1 MGRSDCSSR
10 ILAFRI
16 LGGHGPA
23 LFGLDAKILLSTAN
37 GSPRYSMTF
46 ARLRGDNRKGSIMNM
61 SLACRARACPAIAAG
76 CRALRPTAR
85 NKASAACPAPSGM
98 KSGGNRCFVDSLR
111 WREVDLNHRFRAW
124 TRFGFG
130 LPDGHRGVSWLWKS
144 PSRPTD
150 STGRDRAEVT
160 AAQASQ
166 REIFSYLTFS
176 TRTGTSPC

>member
-1 MGRSDCSSR
+1 
-10 ILAFRI
+10 
-16 LGGHGPA
+16 
-23 LFGLDAKILLSTAN
+23 
-37 GSPRYSMTF
+37 MTF

-98 KSGGNRCFVDSLR
+98 KSGRNRCFVDSLR
-111 WREVDLNHRFRAW
+111 WRKVDLNHRFRAW

-130 LPDGHRGVSWLWKS
+130 LPDRHRGVSWLWKS

-166 REIFSYLTFS
+166 REIFGILQRPPEMGSGFGVAPLAW
-176 TRTGTSPC
+176 RRPIDLLRTSPVTRQSSRSACTGQSRTRAART

>member
-1 MGRSDCSSR
+1 
-10 ILAFRI
+10 
-16 LGGHGPA
+16 
-23 LFGLDAKILLSTAN
+23 
-37 GSPRYSMTF
+37 MTF

-98 KSGGNRCFVDSLR
+98 KSGRNRCFVDSLR
-111 WREVDLNHRFRAW
+111 WRKVDLNHRFRAW

-166 REIFSYLTFS
+166 REIFLNFATTSRDGVWVRRCSVGLASPDRSSQNLAS
-176 TRTGTSPC
+176 TRQSSRSACTGQSRARAART